1 MIKILKSEVF
11 KFTTLKYIEIIITAF
26 ISFFVAKII
35 GPSEM
40 GKSIPILLFITYSN
54 FLVLGVNSALVKNYS
69 RMKSR
74 FESLNFITINF
85 QFIIIACF
93 LTFLLAYLFIDT
105 KYFLFTALISAGVL
119 VKSFFTAY
127 FRVKNKILIL
137 NKNNIIFSI
146 LFLFSTLL
154 FVKDWY
160 GYIVSWSICLWI
172 GNALYFFDSR
182 VFFITI
188 LKRICLIPSKINLVF
203 NLTEGIKLATFGAII
218 TLLLSIDR
226 FIIENLNIV
235 NEIKGSYQLADFISM
250 GIFVLITTV
259 SFYYTPTWIEK
270 IRNEKIFRELFF
282 KRVKIS
288 FVFFPLLILVI
299 YLAGVIFVNLFF
311 AEYEDLLKYVI
322 LTSILKILVSYL
334 SIVSIFFISFNE
346 ENVLIKSMVPLLVL
360 YFLTILI
367 FYTYTINIIF
377 IPLTLSFW
385 LLIDL
390 MRKVHFVKKYLIK

>member
-11 KFTTLKYIEIIITAF
+11 KFSILKYFEIIITAF

-40 GKSIPILLFITYSN
+40 GKSIPIFLFITYSN

-69 RMKSR
+69 RMKSKLD
-74 FESLNFITINF
+74 SLNFITINF
-85 QFIIIACF
+85 QFIIFASF
-93 LTFLLAYLFIDT
+93 LTFILSYLLIETD
-105 KYFLFTALISAGVL
+105 YFLFTALISSGVL
-119 VKSFFTAY
+119 LKSFFTAY
-127 FRVKNKILIL
+127 FSVKNRILIL

-146 LFLFSTLL
+146 LFLLSTVL
-154 FVKDWY
+154 FVEDLY
-160 GYIVSWSICLWI
+160 QYIISWSLCLWI
-172 GNALYFFDSR
+172 SNLLYFFDSR
-182 VFFITI
+182 IFFATI
-188 LKRICLIPSKINLVF
+188 LKRICLIPSKINLIF
-203 NLTEGIKLATFGAII
+203 NLTEGIKLAAFGIII
-218 TLLLSIDR
+218 TLLLSTDR

-235 NEIKGSYQLADFISM
+235 NETKGSYQLADFISM

-259 SFYYTPTWIEK
+259 SFYYYPAWIER
-270 IRNEKIFRELFF
+270 IRNEKNFRELFF

-299 YLAGVIFVNLFF
+299 YLAGGILINLFF
-311 AEYEDLLKYVI
+311 AEYENLLKYVI

-334 SIVSIFFISFNE
+334 SIISIFFLSFNE
-346 ENVLIKSMVPLLVL
+346 EIVLIKSMIPLLVL

-377 IPLTLSFW
+377 VPLTLSFW

-390 MRKVHFVKKYLIK
+390 IRKVHFVKIFLIK

>member
-1 MIKILKSEVF
+1 MIKIFKSEVF

-40 GKSIPILLFITYSN
+40 GKSIPTLLFITYSN

-105 KYFLFTALISAGVL
+105 QYFLFTALISAGVL

-127 FRVKNKILIL
+127 FRVKNRILIL

-182 VFFITI
+182 VFFRTI

-203 NLTEGIKLATFGAII
+203 NLTEGIKLAAFGAIT

-259 SFYYTPTWIEK
+259 SFYYTPAWIEK

-288 FVFFPLLILVI
+288 FVFFPFLILVI
-299 YLAGVIFVNLFF
+299 YLVGVIFVNLFF

-360 YFLTILI
+360 YFLTIL
-367 FYTYTINIIF
+367 FFFTYTINIIF
-377 IPLTLSFW
+377 IPLTLSFL

-390 MRKVHFVKKYLIK
+390 IRKVHFVKKYLIK

>member
-11 KFTTLKYIEIIITAF
+11 KFSILKYFEIIITAF

-40 GKSIPILLFITYSN
+40 GKSIPIFLFITYSN

-69 RMKSR
+69 RMKSKLD
-74 FESLNFITINF
+74 SLNFITINF
-85 QFIIIACF
+85 QFIIFASF
-93 LTFLLAYLFIDT
+93 LTFILSYLLIETD
-105 KYFLFTALISAGVL
+105 YFLFTALISSGVL
-119 VKSFFTAY
+119 LKSFFTAY
-127 FRVKNKILIL
+127 FRVKNRILIL

-146 LFLFSTLL
+146 LFLLSTVL
-154 FVKDWY
+154 FVEDLY
-160 GYIVSWSICLWI
+160 QYIISWSLCLWI
-172 GNALYFFDSR
+172 SNLLYFFDSR
-182 VFFITI
+182 IFFATI
-188 LKRICLIPSKINLVF
+188 LKRICLIPSKINLIF
-203 NLTEGIKLATFGAII
+203 NLTEGIKLAAFGIII
-218 TLLLSIDR
+218 TLLLSTDR

-235 NEIKGSYQLADFISM
+235 NETKGSYQLADFISM

-259 SFYYTPTWIEK
+259 SFYYYPAWIER
-270 IRNEKIFRELFF
+270 IRNEKNFRELFF

-299 YLAGVIFVNLFF
+299 YLAGGILINLFF
-311 AEYEDLLKYVI
+311 AEYENLLKYVI

-334 SIVSIFFISFNE
+334 SIISIFFLSFNE
-346 ENVLIKSMVPLLVL
+346 EIVLIKSMIPLLVL

-377 IPLTLSFW
+377 VPLTLSFW

-390 MRKVHFVKKYLIK
+390 IRKVHFVKIFLIK